1 MRRAV
6 LIVLAWVAAAGGLG
20 AQPEIVPAEHRVYD
34 WLADQRVAGH
44 LPEYRHETLPYDRLT
59 VRQHLDSLAVREADL
74 GPSGRYWLDEF
85 RREFFEPLDRVH
97 SYVGDGQAGVL
108 DLEAERTWLYVRD
121 DDWRVSVWGEGALEG
136 RTAEGVLGP
145 SGRPGPAGGASRS
158 ARLTFEASWRD
169 RVGLYTSTVNGTQV
183 SGDASVLLAD
193 PRLAPLYFVARDPTN
208 VQGAFDQTTASVRVV
223 GGPFSAEIANERL
236 RFGASADAPMLL
248 TDNADYLP
256 FVRLGLK
263 TRSVTVQA
271 VHASLNSPSRTVA
284 SDDGDLFFESPDRFL
299 AMHRLEVQPVGWFS
313 AAFTEAVVYG
323 RRGPEI
329 AYLNPL
335 FPVEAAEHTL
345 WDRDNVLFTLEATVR
360 PARGLEV
367 YGTWLVDDLA
377 TATLGDASYG
387 NKWGLQGGAQLALGA
402 TGVTAFGEYTRIEPY
417 TYTHRFQEDGF
428 FFNSYA
434 HNDFGLG
441 HPIGPNADQWLAG
454 VQAWLPFRAHGRVS
468 ARYRRQGRNPVD
480 AAGAV
485 TNVGG
490 DVNDGRAPE
499 DGKKRFL
506 DGDLFQG
513 PGLQAALEVEPAR
526 GVALRLFADSQFW
539 DGRPDDV
546 FVRFGLAVRP

>member
-1 MRRAV
+1 MGRAA
-6 LIVLAWVAAAGGLG
+6 LLTLAWVTLAVRPL
-20 AQPEIVPAEHRVYD
+20 AQPEIVPAEHRVYE

-59 VRQHLDSLAVREADL
+59 VRQHLDSLSVRADGL
-74 GPSGRYWLDEF
+74 GASSRYWLDQF

-97 SYVGDGQAGVL
+97 SYVGDGRAGLL
-108 DLEAERTWLYVRD
+108 DLDAERTFLFVRD
-121 DDWRVSVWGEGALEG
+121 DDWRVSVWGEGAVENRTVEGALE
-136 RTAEGVLGP
+136 
-145 SGRPGPAGGASRS
+145 AGGASRS
-158 ARLTFEASWRD
+158 AQLTFEASWND
-169 RVGLYTSTVNGTQV
+169 RVGIYTSTINGVQV
-183 SGDASVLLAD
+183 SGDATVLLAD

-208 VQGAFDQTTASVRVV
+208 VQGPFDQTTASLRVV

-271 VHASLNSPSRTVA
+271 IHASLNSPSRTVIT
-284 SDDGDLFFESPDRFL
+284 DDGDLFFESPDRFL
-299 AMHRLEVQPVGWFS
+299 AMHRLEVQPFGWFS

-345 WDRDNVLFTLEATVR
+345 WDRDNVLFTLEGTVR
-360 PARGLEV
+360 PVRGLEA

-377 TATLGDASYG
+377 TSTLGDGDYG
-387 NKWGLQGGAQLALGA
+387 NKWGLQGGAQVSLGA

-417 TYTHRFQEDGF
+417 TYTHRFHEDGF

-454 VQAWLPFRAHGRVS
+454 VQAWLPFRARGRVA

-480 AAGAV
+480 PVTGQV

-490 DVNDGRAPE
+490 DVNDGRAPA

-506 DGDLFQG
+506 AGDLYQG
-513 PGLQAALEVEPAR
+513 PGMQAVLEVEPAR
-526 GVALRLFADSQFW
+526 GVSLRLFADAQFW
-539 DGRPDDV
+539 DDRPNDV
-546 FVRFGLAVRP
+546 FVRLGLAVRP